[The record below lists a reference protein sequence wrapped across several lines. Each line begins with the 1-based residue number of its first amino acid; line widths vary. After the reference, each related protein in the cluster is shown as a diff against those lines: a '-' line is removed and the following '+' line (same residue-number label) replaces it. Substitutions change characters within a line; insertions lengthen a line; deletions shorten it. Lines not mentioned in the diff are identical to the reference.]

1 MASRFRVLMVLS
13 SATKFTTTGA
23 PTGWYL
29 PEFAHPYKVL
39 SEIADV
45 TVVSPKGGFSQVDP
59 GSVKNTAT
67 TDSLSHSF
75 LKDNESVWSNT
86 GKISDYIGRGKE
98 FDVICHPGGHAP
110 LFDLAEDNDLK
121 TLISEVYE
129 AGKIVAAI
137 CHGVIVLKDVKLS
150 NGQYLVADAP
160 VTGFSNEEE
169 DKVGLTDAC
178 PVLVETELVKMG
190 GRFEKSDAPFKA
202 HVTVAHNGRLITG
215 QNPASAPEFAEAIK
229 QSLLKA

>member
-1 MASRFRVLMVLS
+1 MASKLQALMVLS
-13 SATKFTTTGA
+13 SAAKFTTTGK

-39 SEIADV
+39 SEIADI
-45 TVVSPKGGFSQVDP
+45 TVVSPKGGYSQVDP
-59 GSVKNTAT
+59 GSVNNTAS
-67 TDSLSHSF
+67 TDTVAHSF
-75 LKDNESVWSNT
+75 LREKEEVWSNT
-86 GKISDYIGRGKE
+86 GKLSDFVGKGKD
-98 FDVICHPGGHAP
+98 FDIICFPGGHAP
-110 LFDLAEDNDLK
+110 LFDLAEDNDAK
-121 TLISEVYE
+121 TLIREVYE

-150 NGQYLVADAP
+150 NGEYLVADSP

-169 DKVGLTDAC
+169 DKVGLTDVC

-202 HVTVAHNGRLITG
+202 HVTVALGGRLITG
-215 QNPASAPEFAEAIK
+215 QNPASAPGFAEAIK
-229 QSLLKA
+229 QALLGA